1 MANDINKED
10 PHYKGEYGSIYEVN
24 RKFPTGGVAGD
35 FVVIEGWAHY
45 WNAVRGT
52 WCVNAE
58 RDSYWD
64 ELITN
69 IIEKFKLVRG
79 ATYMGVASL
88 DTVPTKVIGVKMY
101 YFATVA
107 GTYKNFDNL
116 VVPQGINVLYSENG
130 SSWVNTNLLE
140 VAQELGVSTNKVVS
154 QKTLNDALAKKF
166 DKSEIVQTTGEAE
179 DKVMSQKAVSDKLS
193 DLSSIFSNEVY
204 RIHQNI
210 YGLDKTIS
218 ISEFKIGWNEISS
231 FAAIANATY
240 NIIISLDVVISGGVY
255 VRIKE
260 NEAVKQTFEI
270 NSIKK
275 IISFV
280 CDKPSN
286 ISIEYNKYAIDLSNN
301 SMLTNIKCNATIPT
315 MSEFNDNIDGIKSK
329 IEYVNNTTVDKTGGK
344 YVLTSIKS
352 KFEGKYISIDGKVY
366 DSGPYF
372 ISNSITLH
380 KDDKIEAHINVIN
393 DNVVSVI
400 SKRIAEDSYEVL
412 SIGHIAQ
419 EVYTFVATEDC
430 EVVLCY
436 KTISSIV
443 IDRLGTINRKINDL
457 SAKTHHIL
465 HVGKDEEYKTISSAC
480 SDAINGDVIIVHEG
494 TYNESVNISACDT
507 TENHHTVQ
515 NLSHFRDIA
524 IIGVDKEKCILQND
538 LGLYANPP
546 LWMTNGLLKNM
557 TIKSLHTN
565 NSKNNISYAIHIDG
579 AIYSNGC
586 KTPLTIDN
594 CIVYSEN
601 NNTLGC
607 GIDDVD
613 IIVTNSEIQS
623 TALGVYPMAV
633 HNSAHC
639 RANGS
644 KVKLKN
650 NIFIGSFRTCL
661 WFNKVSITSEE
672 DKFEVLA
679 IGNILHSNYEYK
691 ESDLTRND
699 NDVANMS
706 ELNAFNR
713 GSLILGE

>member
-1 MANDINKED
+1 MGTTKLNIGKI
-10 PHYKGEYGSIYEVN
+10 PISKGEYQEGTAYQRLNQVTMLGSTYQSKIDDN
-24 RKFPTGGVAGD
+24 TSAPAQMGADG
-35 FVVIEGWAHY
+35 
-45 WNAVRGT
+45 AV
-52 WCVNAE
+52 E
-58 RDSYWD
+58 
-64 ELITN
+64 N
-69 IIEKFKLVRG
+69 INTDKWLCIAVG
-79 ATYMGVASL
+79 
-88 DTVPTKVIGVKMY
+88 
-101 YFATVA
+101 
-107 GTYKNFDNL
+107 
-116 VVPQGINVLYSENG
+116 NVS
-130 SSWVNTNLLE
+130 
-140 VAQELGVSTNKVVS
+140 AARKVVYNNETS
-154 QKTLNDALAKKF
+154 GLEAGN
-166 DKSEIVQTTGEAE
+166 VQEAIDE
-179 DKVMSQKAVSDKLS
+179 VGSKVS
-193 DLSSIFSNEVY
+193 DLSDEVDK
-204 RIHQNI
+204 IHQNI

-231 FAAIANATY
+231 FAAIANANY
-240 NIIISLDVVISGGVY
+240 NIIISLDVAISDGVY

-270 NSIKK
+270 KSIKN
-275 IISFV
+275 ISYV

-315 MSEFNDNIDGIKSK
+315 MSEFNDNIESIKGR
-329 IEYVNNTTVDKTGGK
+329 IEDINNTTVDKTGGK
-344 YVLTSIKS
+344 YTLTSIES
-352 KFEGKYISIDGKVY
+352 KFEGKFISIADGKVY
-366 DSGPYF
+366 DSSPYF
-372 ISNSITLH
+372 ISKSITLY
-380 KDDKIEAHINVIN
+380 KGDKIEAHINVIN

-436 KTISSIV
+436 KTLSSTM
-443 IDRLGTINRKINDL
+443 IDRAGTINRKINDL
-457 SAKTHHIL
+457 SVKAHHIL

-494 TYNESVNISACDT
+494 IYNESVNISACDT

-538 LGLYANPP
+538 LGLYASPP

-594 CIVYSEN
+594 CTVYSEN
-601 NNTLGC
+601 SNSLGC

-623 TALGVYPMAV
+623 TQLGIYPMAV
-633 HNSAHC
+633 HNSPHC
-639 RANGS
+639 HANGS
-644 KVKLKN
+644 QVKLKN
-650 NIFIGSFRTCL
+650 NIFKGAYKTCL
-661 WFNKVSITSEE
+661 WFNKVSSTSEE

-679 IGNILHSNYEYK
+679 IGNILYSNYEYK
-691 ESDLTRND
+691 ASDLTQND
-699 NDVANMS
+699 NNIANMS

>member
-1 MANDINKED
+1 MGKIKKILENEL
-10 PHYKGEYGSIYEVN
+10 
-24 RKFPTGGVAGD
+24 TGGNQSTEVYPVTSIKAVYDENNERLDNIIDRKDNEIQKELETEVAR
-35 FVVIEGWAHY
+35 A
-45 WNAVRGT
+45 T
-52 WCVNAE
+52 NAE
-58 RDSYWD
+58 NNLRDT
-64 ELITN
+64 INN
-69 IIEKFKLVRG
+69 I
-79 ATYMGVASL
+79 
-88 DTVPTKVIGVKMY
+88 TKVNENATTANIVTIDTIPNTSSSNVQQALNELFKNAT
-101 YFATVA
+101 FAGIATPTTNPGTPDGPVFYLATEA
-107 GTYKNFDNL
+107 GTYSNFN
-116 VVPQGINVLYSENG
+116 GIS
-130 SSWVNTNLLE
+130 
-140 VAQELGVSTNKVVS
+140 VAVEEAAILQWNDGAWTKKV
-154 QKTLNDALAKKF
+154 
-166 DKSEIVQTTGEAE
+166 TGFAN
-179 DKVMSQKAVSDKLS
+179 QKAVNDKLS
-193 DLSSIFSNEVY
+193 DLSSIFSNEVC
-204 RIHQNI
+204 RIQQNI
-210 YGLDKTIS
+210 HGLDKTIS

-231 FAAIANATY
+231 FAAIANVTY

-260 NEAVKQTFEI
+260 NEAVKQTLEI
-270 NSIKK
+270 KSIKN
-275 IISFV
+275 ISFV

-315 MSEFNDNIDGIKSK
+315 MSEFNDNIDSIKST
-329 IEYVNNTTVDKTGGK
+329 IEDVNNTTVDKTGGK
-344 YVLTSIKS
+344 YTLTSIES

-366 DSGPYF
+366 NSSPYF

-380 KDDKIEAHINVIN
+380 KDDKIEAHINVIH

-400 SKRIAEDSYEVL
+400 SKRISEDNYEVL
-412 SIGHIAQ
+412 SIGHIDQ
-419 EVYTFVATEDC
+419 DVYTFVATEDC

-436 KTISSIV
+436 RTISSIS
-443 IDRLGTINRKINDL
+443 IDRFGTINRKINDL
-457 SAKTHHIL
+457 IVKRHHIL
-465 HVGKDEEYKTISSAC
+465 HVGKDEEYKTINSAC

-507 TENHHTVQ
+507 TEDHKTVQ
-515 NLSHFRDIA
+515 NLSHFKDIA

-538 LGLYANPP
+538 LGLYASPP

-565 NSKNNISYAIHIDG
+565 NSRNNISYAIHIDG

-586 KTPLTIDN
+586 KTPLTVDN
-594 CIVYSEN
+594 CTVYSEN
-601 NNTLGC
+601 SNSLGC

-623 TALGVYPMAV
+623 TSLGTYPMAV
-633 HNSAHC
+633 HNSPHC

-650 NIFIGSFRTCL
+650 NIFKGSYKTCL
-661 WFNKVSITSEE
+661 WFNKMSSTSEE

-679 IGNILHSNYEYK
+679 IGNILQSNYEYK
-691 ESDLTRND
+691 ASDLTQND
-699 NDVANMS
+699 NIANMS

>member
-1 MANDINKED
+1 MATMKFYNVTAVPTISSAEGTYYVKDANG
-10 PHYKGEYGSIYEVN
+10 YVQEYLV
-24 RKFPTGGVAGD
+24 TGGLVKYIGGYPMQNKGTD
-35 FVVIEGWAHY
+35 VEKPMSQK
-45 WNAVRGT
+45 AVT
-52 WCVNAE
+52 
-58 RDSYWD
+58 D
-64 ELITN
+64 ELN
-69 IIEKFKLVRG
+69 
-79 ATYMGVASL
+79 
-88 DTVPTKVIGVKMY
+88 
-101 YFATVA
+101 
-107 GTYKNFDNL
+107 
-116 VVPQGINVLYSENG
+116 
-130 SSWVNTNLLE
+130 
-140 VAQELGVSTNKVVS
+140 NKVN
-154 QKTLNDALAKKF
+154 KN
-166 DKSEIVQTTGEAE
+166 EIVQESGISESLI
-179 DKVMSQKAVSDKLS
+179 MSQKAVSNKLS
-193 DLSSIFSNEVY
+193 DLSNIVSNEVG
-204 RIHQNI
+204 RIQQNI

-218 ISEFKIGWNEISS
+218 ISEFKTGWNEISS
-231 FAAIANATY
+231 FAAIANVNY
-240 NIIISLDVVISGGVY
+240 NIIISLDVAISGGVY

-260 NEAVKQTFEI
+260 NEIVKQTFEI
-270 NSIKK
+270 KGTEK

-286 ISIEYNKYAIDLSNN
+286 ISIVYNKYAIDLSNN

-315 MSEFNDNIDGIKSK
+315 MSEFNDNTDSIKSK

-344 YVLTSIKS
+344 YTLTSIES
-352 KFEGKYISIDGKVY
+352 KFKGKFISTDGKVY
-366 DSGPYF
+366 DSSTYF

-380 KDDKIEAHINVIN
+380 KDDKIEAHINVVN
-393 DNVVSVI
+393 DNVVGVI
-400 SKRIAEDSYEVL
+400 SKKIAEDSYKVL

-436 KTISSIV
+436 KTLSSIM
-443 IDRLGTINRKINDL
+443 IDRVGTINRKINDL
-457 SAKTHHIL
+457 SVKAHHIL

-507 TENHHTVQ
+507 TENHKTVQ

-538 LGLYANPP
+538 LGLYSSPP

-565 NSKNNISYAIHIDG
+565 NSQNNISYSIHIDG

-594 CIVYSEN
+594 CTVYSEN
-601 NNTLGC
+601 NNALGC

-623 TALGVYPMAV
+623 TTLGTYPMAV
-633 HNSAHC
+633 HNSPHC
-639 RANGS
+639 HANGS
-644 KVKLKN
+644 QVKLKN
-650 NIFIGSFRTCL
+650 NIFKGAYKTCL
-661 WFNKVSITSEE
+661 WFNKVSSTSEE
-672 DKFEVLA
+672 DKYEVLA
-679 IGNILHSNYEYK
+679 IGNILYSNYEYK
-691 ESDLTRND
+691 VSDLTQND
-699 NDVANMS
+699 NNIANMS